1 MHADDEII
9 ELTDIIEEDAPITSG
24 LDDFPAE
31 NAVDPKSLD
40 DELDALLEDVSPD
53 LDPLADL
60 DAPTPPQEDAFP
72 AATEVLDPDADI
84 VLNTEEDS
92 PLAADDLDIF
102 AETPAVADDAP
113 AATAANT
120 EPATPASEP
129 SAAAHADL
137 LEDDL
142 TAEPD
147 LGPASAEDA
156 DLLTEPDLAPLASDA
171 EASLEDAP
179 SLEETTAGAPA
190 GDAEATPGPE
200 DAQETALA
208 KSTVHTAPLD
218 LPEDPEKLPFFP
230 ALMALVLTQ
239 VDDRLA
245 AATAA
250 VRQDLA
256 PKAETPALPDLD
268 TWAAPLREEL
278 AALRAEITALSEG
291 SAPKTPEAAPS
302 ADGILPEDAAALRQT
317 IAAQNAEIEAVRAQV
332 AARDAE
338 VAALKQQLAARDAQI
353 AALAARLDAMTQTME
368 NVKADL
374 EERIHTLI
382 EDEAPRVAARAI
394 REELAAL
401 MAEANQK

>member
-171 EASLEDAP
+171 EAPLDDGSTQEA
-179 SLEETTAGAPA
+179 TTVDAPA
-190 GDAEATPGPE
+190 GDAEATPDPE
-200 DAQETALA
+200 DAQETAL
-208 KSTVHTAPLD
+208 SENTEHTGPLN

-230 ALMALVLTQ
+230 ALMALVLAQ

-250 VRQDLA
+250 VRQDPA
-256 PKAETPALPDLD
+256 PQAEAPALPDLD

-278 AALRAEITALSEG
+278 AALRAEIATLSEG
-291 SAPKTPEAAPS
+291 AAPKAPEAAPS

-353 AALAARLDAMTQTME
+353 TALAARLDAMAQTME
-368 NVKADL
+368 NVNANL

-401 MAEANQK
+401 MAEAGQE

>member
-129 SAAAHADL
+129 SAAAHAGV

-147 LGPASAEDA
+147 LGPTSAEDV
-156 DLLTEPDLAPLASDA
+156 DLLTEPDLAPSDA
-171 EASLEDAP
+171 EAPLDDGSTQEA
-179 SLEETTAGAPA
+179 TTVDAPA
-190 GDAEATPGPE
+190 GDAEATPDPE
-200 DAQETALA
+200 EAQEPAL
-208 KSTVHTAPLD
+208 SENTEHTGPLN

-230 ALMALVLTQ
+230 ALMALVLAQ

-250 VRQDLA
+250 VRQDPA
-256 PKAETPALPDLD
+256 PQAEAPALPDLD

-278 AALRAEITALSEG
+278 AALRAEIATLSKG
-291 SAPKTPEAAPS
+291 AAPKAPEAAPS

-353 AALAARLDAMTQTME
+353 TALAARLDAMAQTME
-368 NVKADL
+368 NVNANL

-401 MAEANQK
+401 MAEAGQE

>member
-171 EASLEDAP
+171 EAPLDDGSTQEA
-179 SLEETTAGAPA
+179 TTVDAPA
-190 GDAEATPGPE
+190 GDAEATPDPE
-200 DAQETALA
+200 EAQEPALSE
-208 KSTVHTAPLD
+208 STEHTGPLN

-230 ALMALVLTQ
+230 ALMALVLAQ

-250 VRQDLA
+250 VRQDPA
-256 PKAETPALPDLD
+256 PKAEAPALPDLD

-278 AALRAEITALSEG
+278 AALRAEIATLSKG
-291 SAPKTPEAAPS
+291 AAPKAPEAAPS

-353 AALAARLDAMTQTME
+353 TALAARLDAMAQTME
-368 NVKADL
+368 NVNANL

-401 MAEANQK
+401 MAEAGQE